1 MECTKIEVRSNV
13 KFLTKLGWKPADIIN
28 ALSSVYE
35 DSVPP
40 DPTVYRWIREFKQ
53 GRDSVED
60 EQRSGRPITSRSENI
75 IIAVQKAVEQDRRV
89 TIDAI
94 AEEVGIS
101 HGSVHAIL
109 TENLELSNLSARWG
123 LTCCAPNTRPSASNV
138 LRIFSIVWTLIARIF
153 TRESSP
159 ATKLGFSNT
168 ILNPKFSQRNGPRHP
183 RGTPGPKKFRAD
195 RSVAKVLATVFW
207 DTEGVILVDFLE
219 DQKSIT
225 AVYYEAVL
233 LKLRRAIARKRRA
246 KLSRHII
253 FHHDNAPAH
262 TSRLCRDALRQF
274 RWEILQHPPYSPD
287 LAPSDFFLFPKM
299 KEAIKGVRHE
309 SKEAAKKA
317 ALEWLAGQYSDFFRK
332 GLERWEHRMEKC
344 LMSAGDYARM

>member
-1 MECTKIEVRSNV
+1 MESTKIEVRSNV
-13 KFLTKLGWKPADIIN
+13 KFLRKLGWKPADIIN

-35 DSVPP
+35 DSAPP

-60 EQRSGRPITSRSENI
+60 EQRSGRPRTSRSEDI

-89 TIDAI
+89 TIDVI

-109 TENLELSNLSARWG
+109 TENLELSKLSARWVPHM
-123 LTCCAPNTRPSASNV
+123 LRPEHKAQRIECATNLLNRLDTDRED
-138 LRIFSIVWTLIARIF
+138 FYARIVTGDETWIF
-153 TRESSP
+153 QYDPESKIQS
-159 ATKLGFSNT
+159 KEWL
-168 ILNPKFSQRNGPRHP
+168 P
-183 RGTPGPKKFRAD
+183 RGTPGPKKFRAA

-233 LKLRRAIARKRRA
+233 LKLRRAIARKRPG

-262 TSRLCRDALRQF
+262 TSRLCRDALRRF

-317 ALEWLAGQYSDFFRK
+317 ALEWLAGQSSDFFRK
-332 GLERWEHRMEKC
+332 GLERWKHRMEKC
-344 LMSAGDYARM
+344 LMCEGDYVEK